1 MTHQQDVKEGS
12 RSGQYMCVVEDDG
25 EIHVAAQ
32 DMEISNQF
40 AIDPEVKRRIQSCKM
55 ILLDFNLK
63 PDVLQRICAIGREW
77 NKTILADPT
86 SLFRIPEREEVIR
99 QLNFYFPN
107 LAELIVTE
115 MQLTKGEV
123 DFDEAQRIESS
134 WLSEPS
140 KLGLN
145 IKNFAESL
153 RKSGVN
159 CELLVTAAEHGVF
172 HVEDTVAVHYPL
184 ISSVN
189 WEKVPPGDPVHVN
202 GCGDTFTGC
211 FVAQLSKGELSKEE
225 LIKAALTAS
234 QISLRSAQNISP
246 VIDF

>member
-1 MTHQQDVKEGS
+1 
-12 RSGQYMCVVEDDG
+12 MCVVEDDG

-40 AIDPEVKRRIQSCKM
+40 AIDTEVKRRIETCKT

-63 PDVLQRICAIGREW
+63 PVRNLDSKIVLKFQKIILERICAIGRES

-86 SLFRIPEREEVIR
+86 SLFRIPEREAVIR
-99 QLNFYFPN
+99 KLDFYFPN

-115 MQLTKGEV
+115 MQVTKGEV
-123 DFDEAQRIESS
+123 DFDEAQRVESS
-134 WLSEPS
+134 WLAEPS

-145 IKNFAESL
+145 IKNCCENL

-172 HVEDTVAVHYPL
+172 HVEDTDVVHYPL

-189 WEKVPPGDPVHVN
+189 WEKVPRGDPVHVN

-225 LIKAALTAS
+225 IIKAALTAS
-234 QISLRSAQNISP
+234 QISLRSVQNISP